1 MKTFSMGAF
10 MRKMNRIE
18 KDRLLAEF
26 GWATL
31 CLVDPDG
38 RPYAIEFSYFLDGE
52 DICGLVHP
60 RGRAAACLEK
70 CNEVCVKIC
79 DSDPQCMNYRAV
91 SCFGKA
97 WFEKLTTPEKVAWAW
112 DLLEKQLG
120 LENGKYTMYKQRYLK
135 SGRALPLLRVM
146 VEERT
151 GITNI
156 PEYLS
161 KNKEHAEPIGT
172 VD

>member
-1 MKTFSMGAF
+1 
-10 MRKMNRIE
+10 MRKINQTEI
-18 KDRLLAEF
+18 DQFLAGF

-60 RGRAAACLEK
+60 RGRAAACLES
-70 CNEVCVKIC
+70 NNNVCVKIC
-79 DSDPQCMNYRAV
+79 DSDRQCKNYRAV

-97 WFEKLTTPEKVAWAW
+97 WFENLTDPKKVAWAW
-112 DLLEKQLG
+112 DCLEAQLR
-120 LENGKYTMYKQRYLK
+120 LENGKYGIYKKRYLK
-135 SGRALPLLRVM
+135 SGRALPLFRVM
-146 VEERT
+146 VDART

-156 PEYLS
+156 PEHITE
-161 KNKEHAEPIGT
+161 NRVHPEPIGA